1 MILAR
6 FLILETYQQVNDF
19 GYLLSRGD
27 ILPQC
32 THLVRGCLYFHRLLI
47 LSMTTMKL
55 KNHSNHDDIIIHI
68 VNLS

>member
-32 THLVRGCLYFHRLLI
+32 THLVRGCLYFHCLLI
-47 LSMTTMKL
+47 LSMTAIKL